1 MNEYQTLLPL
11 HMYLYFTF
19 VTLSSYKSAKTAETS
34 ENLPFEGDSQGR
46 FAKHLRFFYI
56 EIQKM
61 IKSDM

>member
-34 ENLPFEGDSQGR
+34 ANLPLREIIQCR
-46 FAKHLRFFYI
+46 FAKHLCAFLELHTENDKI
-56 EIQKM
+56 
-61 IKSDM
+61 